1 MESGIQRHGIRN
13 PQRGIRNPGL
23 SWITL
28 HGAIYTSFIIPPKS
42 DRIPIEFSSVHDKS
56 INDAVSIINEI
67 EAGCFMA
74 KTDVKSALRI
84 IPIHPSDD
92 SMLGMKWQNPILIY
106 RCLPMGCSSSCAI
119 FEACRTALEWLAM
132 TCFGASGVLYIL
144 GDLLFLPTVKRD
156 VSPVARR

>member
-1 MESGIQRHGIRN
+1 MKLGGI
-13 PQRGIRNPGL
+13 PQNF
-23 SWITL
+23 TL
-28 HGAIYTSFIIPPKS
+28 YTSFIIPPKS

-84 IPIHPSDD
+84 IPIHPSDY

-119 FEACRTALEWLAM
+119 FEACSTALEWLAM
-132 TCFGASGVLYIL
+132 TCFGASGVLHIL
-144 GDLLFLPTVKRD
+144 GDLLFIADCQKNCQSGCQTISFRNAACCCTPF
-156 VSPVARR
+156 